1 MHESHQTAE
10 LVHID
15 LGVAF
20 EQGKLLPTPELV
32 PFRLTRDIVDGMGV
46 LGVEGVYRRCCEHT
60 LEVLQ
65 NNHEALMTILDV
77 FVHDPLYSWTANVK
91 VFRIAQLL
99 RSHKSSHL
107 YVGCRPCSGSSVR
120 GWTVSATA
128 AGSLSTSCPRP
139 RSRLLAFSSA
149 SKYALVPLATAASC
163 RLTFANVRAQEK
175 LGGVVDGVVLTVQG
189 HVNQLIQV
197 RATSTSSPVAGLANM
212 PAPVAAG
219 GAK

>member
-1 MHESHQTAE
+1 MHEPLQTAE

-91 VFRIAQLL
+91 VFRIALFVVAKGSLL
-99 RSHKSSHL
+99 QRTCAA
-107 YVGCRPCSGSSVR
+107 CRPCSGSSVR

-128 AGSLSTSCPRP
+128 PGRLSTPCPRP
-139 RSRLLAFSSA
+139 RSRLPAFSSG
-149 SKYALVPLATAASC
+149 SKYVRC
-163 RLTFANVRAQEK
+163 RRRRRGLQAHTPQTGVQEK

-197 RATSTSSPVAGLANM
+197 RAVSSSLGCWPG
-212 PAPVAAG
+212 
-219 GAK
+219 